1 MCLAAVASDG
11 QHLGLISLFAIYLP
25 KPTRYLPKPTR
36 YLPKPTRYLPKPTRY
51 LPRPTRYLPKPTR
64 VSLSIPRTSDVYDR
78 CMMYAVNYSQLLADG
93 VTVADTNWP
102 KTPCRHGWEFNF
114 TDVPYS
120 TIATELGWVCDQA
133 ALASVAQAVFFCGA
147 ILGGLVFGWI
157 ADRYGRIPALVGTN
171 TVGLVA
177 GVATAFCNTFWAFCL
192 CRFLVGLAFDN
203 CFTMMYILVIKR
215 ASDTLNIR
223 FGEFISKEWLV
234 SQGKIEKA
242 LVIMKKFERINGTK
256 VDPHIYT
263 QFSDSCQKI
272 QKEEETDKMY
282 SVLDLFKTPRL
293 RNITLLLIVEL
304 EEVNP
309 HLRGERV
316 ENHLGKTTPS
326 SPNRDSNLDLP
337 VFSSRA
343 LHDKRVSQLRHRGG
357 MAISLCFDGHV
368 RNVGSLGLDVF
379 LTFTIASA
387 TELPADTFLTM
398 VLDRWG
404 RRWLAC
410 GSLVL
415 SGVFSLLA
423 TAVPTGAASAS
434 LAIMGRF
441 SINISYNIGL
451 QYAAELLPTVVRAQ
465 GVALIHIMGYVA
477 SILAPFVV
485 YLAVVSPALPLLILG
500 GLGVVG
506 GVLALFLPE
515 TLDKEL
521 PQTLQDGE
529 NFGMGQRLWDFPCVK
544 NRPEEV
550 SSPTK
555 NVESPRPS
563 PFRRSYTRAS
573 IRGETY
579 RSSMLQR
586 SVRSRRSGKSE
597 GIGKVELEE
606 VNPHL
611 RGGGVENH
619 LGKTT
624 TSSPDRDSNLNLLV
638 LSSRALHDKRVS
650 QLRYRGG

>member
-1 MCLAAVASDG
+1 MGMTDTVRDP
-11 QHLGLISLFAIYLP
+11 YR
-25 KPTRYLPKPTR
+25 TRSR
-36 YLPKPTRYLPKPTRY
+36 DHG
-51 LPRPTRYLPKPTR
+51 
-64 VSLSIPRTSDVYDR
+64 VSLSIPRTSGVYDR

-203 CFTMMYILVIKR
+203 CFTMMYILGIGKVELEEVNPHLRGGRVENHLGKTTPSSRDRDSNLDLPVLSSRAQHDKR
-215 ASDTLNIR
+215 EIPLPYSDFIPRVKHRSRVEWWETNTHASRKQNGTMR
-223 FGEFISKEWLV
+223 WLV

-282 SVLDLFKTPRL
+282 SVLDLFKSPRL
-293 RNITLLLIVEL
+293 RNITLLLIVIW
-304 EEVNP
+304 
-309 HLRGERV
+309 
-316 ENHLGKTTPS
+316 
-326 SPNRDSNLDLP
+326 
-337 VFSSRA
+337 
-343 LHDKRVSQLRHRGG
+343 

-423 TAVPTGAASAS
+423 TAVPPGAASAS

-529 NFGMGQRLWDFPCVK
+529 NFGLGQRLWDFPCVK
-544 NRPEEV
+544 KPEV

-555 NVESPRPS
+555 NVDSPRPS

-597 GIGKVELEE
+597 GPTQGL
-606 VNPHL
+606 
-611 RGGGVENH
+611 GV
-619 LGKTT
+619 
-624 TSSPDRDSNLNLLV
+624 V
-638 LSSRALHDKRVS
+638 
-650 QLRYRGG
+650 